1 MPPQAGNPVLEPQ
14 TPAFQ
19 WQRLSLARR
28 QLEAN
33 CNALAQRDPEL
44 AGRVRAFAPAAE
56 YVLAIQG
63 SDVIVAQLDGTT
75 AKVRTCLASA
85 TAAHDT
91 LEKVY
96 PGGVCTEPLLL
107 AGIDQG
113 WLCELAYTM
122 PVSTPST
129 PGHRPPLYFLAKEIE
144 ELWIALHLHDWR
156 KLLANE
162 RVRLMVGEDVAEQFR
177 QSLIDNPQT
186 PQPKLAL
193 TIGDPLWPAGSDLDS
208 IVASAREALHDRMM
222 RFVNQY
228 PIAFGGHTPEAIS
241 TKIRSGQK
249 LRVLGVT
256 SLYTT
261 FLQYSMRDWLA
272 SFARLGHEIKLV
284 IEGGTHEML
293 NSLSFAQACVEFAP
307 DMILMID
314 HCRGEYK
321 VLPPQMP
328 FVMWVQDR
336 LPNIFSDHGGQRQ
349 GPMDFCLGFG
359 RLHLSTRHGYPAQ
372 RYMSTTMGINEERFN
387 QTAPTPAQIQ
397 RFGCDV
403 SYVSHASTP
412 ADVLLQAQVEKQND
426 AGKRLLHDVYDRM
439 HAHYEQG
446 GQALSDV
453 LIRLIMEQSMQALRI
468 GLAEADIK
476 SLVFFFNQSISNAL
490 FRHQTLN
497 WLSGLGVDLRIY
509 GRGWEEHPTLSR
521 HARGVADN
529 IQDLGAIYRAS
540 KINIQVTPHGAVHQR
555 LLDGLTA
562 GGFFLLRWH
571 PGDEVGPIYQQ
582 LWEWCRQR
590 NISSEEDLR
599 DQADAQV
606 HEMIVRI
613 NELEGSPPNR
623 REMTVFDVMSGH
635 RENNFM
641 TSAASIWAEYRG
653 VAFNTRSELEE
664 RVRRFLANDS
674 EREHI
679 AQSMRQAVVER
690 TSYTS
695 ISSRLLKFI
704 ADELS
709 VQRAISA

>member
-1 MPPQAGNPVLEPQ
+1 MSPQAGNPVSESPSAL
-14 TPAFQ
+14 Q

-28 QLEAN
+28 QFEAN
-33 CNALAQRDPEL
+33 CAALAQRDADL
-44 AGRVRAFAPAAE
+44 AGRLRSFLPAAE

-63 SDVIVAQLDGTT
+63 NSVVVAQLDGTT
-75 AKVRTCLASA
+75 AKVRPCLASA
-85 TAAHDT
+85 TAAHDI
-91 LEKVY
+91 LAKIY

-156 KLLANE
+156 TMLADV
-162 RVRLMVGEDVAEQFR
+162 RVRLIVGDDVADQLR
-177 QSLIDNPQT
+177 RSLIDNPQV

-193 TIGDPLWPAGSDLDS
+193 TIGEPLWPAGSDLDS
-208 IVASAREALHDRMM
+208 IVASARDALHARMM
-222 RFVNQY
+222 QYVNRY
-228 PIAFGGHTPEAIS
+228 PITFGGHTPEAIAA
-241 TKIRSGQK
+241 KMRSGQT
-249 LRVLGVT
+249 LRVLGIT

-261 FLQYSMRDWLA
+261 FLQYSMRDWMA
-272 SFARLGHEIKLV
+272 SFARLGHETKLV

-293 NSLSFAQACVEFAP
+293 NSLSFAQACVEFVP
-307 DMILMID
+307 DIILMID

-321 VLPPQMP
+321 VMPPQMP

-336 LPNIFSDHGGQRQ
+336 MPNIFSDAGGQRQ

-359 RLHLSTRHGYPAQ
+359 RLHLSTRHGYPAA
-372 RYMSTTMGINEERFN
+372 RYMSTTMGINEARFN
-387 QTAPTPAQIQ
+387 QVAPTPAQIQ

-403 SYVSHASTP
+403 SYVSHASVP
-412 ADVLLQAQVEKQND
+412 ADVLLQEHVDKQSD

-439 HAHYEQG
+439 QAHYEHG

-453 LIRLIMEQSMQALRI
+453 LIRLIMEQSMQSLRI

-476 SLVFFFNQSISNAL
+476 SLVFFFNQSISNAM
-490 FRHQTLN
+490 FRHQTLG
-497 WLSGLGVDLRIY
+497 WLGELGVDLRIY

-521 HARGVADN
+521 YARGIADN
-529 IQDLGAIYRAS
+529 IHDLGAIYRAS

-562 GGFFLLRWH
+562 GGFFLMRWH

-590 NISSEEDLR
+590 EISSEEQLR

-613 NELEGSPPNR
+613 NELEGSPATR
-623 REMTVFDVMSGH
+623 REMTVFDVMNGH

-641 TSAASIWAEYRG
+641 TSAASIWPEYPS
-653 VAFNTRSELEE
+653 VAFNTRDELAD
-664 RVRRFLANDS
+664 RVRRFLAS
-674 EREHI
+674 AGEREQI

-704 ADELS
+704 GDELS
-709 VQRAISA
+709 VPRAISA